1 MVGAGILNASFV
13 EMKTDTGSYS
23 NTKSSSVQDDFTK
36 ILDAQGKNYK
46 TTEKKDD
53 IRSDSNGSVNE
64 KKEMFQKLFRKDA
77 VNQTDELPEE
87 EAVACVMVKAE
98 VVMEQIVEELSGQFD
113 LEAIQECMNQLGMTE
128 ADLFDKQNV
137 TKLVMEL
144 MGISDMSELL
154 VDNSLSETIKNL
166 YAEIETISENMMNE
180 LGMSQTEFEK
190 LLEKVDVAIEAMRG
204 EDELVNQEF
213 MVTEELDDS
222 ELKAGQTDDT
232 VTITVES
239 ASSDDTETVIK
250 TSSEETA
257 NGEHDTEEDGQGQ
270 QENILGGGILDS
282 LNNAVNSSAA
292 AQESGIT
299 ERIMVKI
306 LDEIKVSVGPE
317 TTSLEIQLE
326 PESLGKVSI
335 EVSSKSG
342 ILTAHI
348 AAENEIA
355 KEVIESQLSTL
366 KETLE
371 SQGLKVDEI
380 EVMVASKGF
389 EQSFEKEQ
397 NGSGKE
403 NQTKTKK
410 HISQEELDEI
420 NGISQVQEETLVEEV
435 MKDMGNTVSYTA

>member
-1 MVGAGILNASFV
+1 MVGAGILNASFA

-113 LEAIQECMNQLGMTE
+113 LEAIQDCMNQLGMTE

-166 YAEIETISENMMNE
+166 YAEIETISEDMMNE

-190 LLEKVDVAIEAMRG
+190 LLEKVDAAIEAMHG

-239 ASSDDTETVIK
+239 ASADDSETVIK
-250 TSSEETA
+250 TSSEEAA
-257 NGEHDTEEDGQGQ
+257 NGEHDTEDGQGQ
-270 QENILGGGILDS
+270 QENILGSGILDS

-299 ERIMVKI
+299 ERIMAKI

-355 KEVIESQLSTL
+355 KETIESQLSTL

-403 NQTKTKK
+403 NQTRTKK